1 MYLSARARLILEFLL
16 MNKANVTNAVL
27 ASELDVSER
36 TVRRDLHEVEAI
48 LDTFQL
54 KLSKENSQLSIIG
67 TEINRQNFKWQL
79 LDLAHNE
86 FTPLER
92 QNFILKTL
100 LRETEPLKLMALAT
114 DLSVTISTISSD
126 LVKLEEVLGKDVS
139 IERKR
144 GSGIRL
150 KANENKKREMMSD
163 LFGSA
168 LPKNTLYHYFNQQM
182 EEAEVQSMIEDKL
195 LNLLDANLLNR
206 VEQVLRE
213 WRTGLKNSVTDD
225 AYLTLI
231 VHITISIERLLNGQH
246 LVTVPANLVEAID
259 YPEYQI
265 AKALL
270 AECLEMEESVVPLGE
285 VAYVTMHLRGVKF
298 QTEKI
303 DLAGIEGIQAVT
315 LANHLIT
322 RIADEIHYPLTDSA
336 LFKGLV
342 AHLRSALRRLDQ
354 DMRIQNPLIDSIKKD
369 YPDLFQLVR
378 NAFDEGYPR
387 KNAPDE
393 EIGYLV
399 LHFGSAILQVKKQE
413 VFSGLV
419 VCSSG
424 IGTSKM
430 LMTRLQQALPQLK
443 KLKST
448 SLFEMLHHEVASSY
462 DVIVSTIDLG
472 KVDFDYFLVSPILEI
487 HEVAQI
493 EVYLQHKQGIFPKQI
508 SQQTEN
514 LNLIESIHYFE
525 KTQERVSTVL
535 ALLKT
540 FQVFSINQEEGTWKE
555 TLHAICKVIC
565 QNNPELRR
573 QNLFYSLAKQKYM
586 EDELCIVGTNLALLS
601 VCNEEIIQPLFQVF
615 PLKKP
620 IKISSIAGSNPK
632 ISTILVFLVPETATG
647 DGIEMLGKI
656 SGLLF
661 ESEEKIRIFESGDS
675 KKITPLVI
683 KMLHQFVGI

>member
-150 KANENKKREMMSD
+150 KASENKKREMMSD

-206 VEQVLRE
+206 VEQVVRE

-322 RIADEIHYPLTDSA
+322 RIADEIHYPLTDPA

-354 DMRIQNPLIDSIKKD
+354 DMRIQNPLIDSIKKIILICFNL
-369 YPDLFQLVR
+369 YEMHSMRGILV
-378 NAFDEGYPR
+378 
-387 KNAPDE
+387 KM
-393 EIGYLV
+393 
-399 LHFGSAILQVKKQE
+399 HQMKKSAI
-413 VFSGLV
+413 
-419 VCSSG
+419 
-424 IGTSKM
+424 
-430 LMTRLQQALPQLK
+430 
-443 KLKST
+443 
-448 SLFEMLHHEVASSY
+448 
-462 DVIVSTIDLG
+462 
-472 KVDFDYFLVSPILEI
+472 
-487 HEVAQI
+487 
-493 EVYLQHKQGIFPKQI
+493 
-508 SQQTEN
+508 
-514 LNLIESIHYFE
+514 
-525 KTQERVSTVL
+525 
-535 ALLKT
+535 
-540 FQVFSINQEEGTWKE
+540 
-555 TLHAICKVIC
+555 
-565 QNNPELRR
+565 
-573 QNLFYSLAKQKYM
+573 
-586 EDELCIVGTNLALLS
+586 
-601 VCNEEIIQPLFQVF
+601 
-615 PLKKP
+615 
-620 IKISSIAGSNPK
+620 
-632 ISTILVFLVPETATG
+632 
-647 DGIEMLGKI
+647 
-656 SGLLF
+656 
-661 ESEEKIRIFESGDS
+661 
-675 KKITPLVI
+675 
-683 KMLHQFVGI
+683 

>member
-16 MNKANVTNAVL
+16 MNKANATNAVL

-150 KANENKKREMMSD
+150 KASENKKREMMSD
-163 LFGSA
+163 LFGSV

-206 VEQVLRE
+206 VEQVVRE

-265 AKALL
+265 AKVLL

-322 RIADEIHYPLTDSA
+322 RIADEIHYPLPDPA

-369 YPDLFQLVR
+369 YPELFQLVR

-443 KLKST
+443 RLKST
-448 SLFEMLHHEVASSY
+448 SLFEMLHHEVASAY

-555 TLHAICKVIC
+555 TLHAICKVIY

-573 QNLFYSLAKQKYM
+573 QDLFYSLAKQEYM

-601 VCNEEIIQPLFQVF
+601 VCNEEILQPLFQVF

-620 IKISSIAGSNPK
+620 IKISSTAGSNPK
-632 ISTILVFLVPETATG
+632 ISTMLVFLVPETATG

-656 SGLLF
+656 SALLF